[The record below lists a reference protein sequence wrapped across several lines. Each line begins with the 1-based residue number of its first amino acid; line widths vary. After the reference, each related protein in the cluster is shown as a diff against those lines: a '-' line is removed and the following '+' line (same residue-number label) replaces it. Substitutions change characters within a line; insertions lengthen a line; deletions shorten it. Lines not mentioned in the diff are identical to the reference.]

1 MSIMPRA
8 KDPKLRTA
16 VAAPHASGTAT
27 AFCGAKTRK
36 GTSCSK
42 VAGWR
47 TPHPGQGRCY
57 LHGGMSPIKHGRYS
71 TIKRERIRELIA
83 THEADADPLNILPE
97 IAALRALFQ
106 EFIERYDENSE
117 ALIAWHLSWQLTKR
131 PLPEEKVLAFE
142 AVVSEWEIAL
152 AESGEEATTKQQD
165 DAASARAFIQLL
177 RGQAEE
183 AKPRTVLDLTDAYR
197 VLGEIGKMVERV
209 EKARSANAISRPDL
223 NRIMQEM
230 WRAVDARIGDEAVK
244 TAIRDDWL
252 RVAL

>member
-1 MSIMPRA
+1 MPRVRA
-8 KDPKLRTA
+8 PLQVSPSASAHAGRA
-16 VAAPHASGTAT
+16 VATAH
-27 AFCGAKTRK
+27 CGAKARRTGRPC
-36 GTSCSK
+36 GN
-42 VAGWR
+42 VAGFR
-47 TPHPGQGRCY
+47 TPHVGEGRCY
-57 LHGGMSPIKHGRYS
+57 LHGGLNPIKHGRYS
-71 TIKRERIRELIA
+71 TITRERIRDLIA
-83 THEADADPLNILPE
+83 AHEADPDPLNILPE

-152 AESGEEATTKQQD
+152 AESGDEATTKQQD

-177 RGQAEE
+177 RGQADE

-223 NRIMQEM
+223 NRIMHEL
-230 WRAVDARIGDEAVK
+230 WRSVEARVNDDGTKA
-244 TAIRDDWL
+244 AIREDWMRIVL
-252 RVAL
+252 